1 MSKRSADQTA
11 DDSEPTPT
19 EHTETEPKKM
29 KSNIKKLLGIGN
41 PLLDISVNVDMKYLE
56 DHKIKLGNATLAGP
70 DDLIIY
76 KEIVEKPDV
85 LYIAGGATQ
94 NSIRGAQWLIHG
106 EKVTHYIGSVGDDEN
121 AKKLK
126 NAAENDNVQTH
137 YYVSKKNPTGCCACL
152 VVNNERSLVANLGA
166 ANDYVIDHYHSEE
179 IQQLIKTID
188 VFYSAGYFLTV
199 SPDTA
204 VEIGKHCVEH
214 NKVLVWGVAA
224 PFIIDVFWDRVERIL
239 PYVDYIVANETEAQ
253 KIIEK
258 LNLQSKDMESSMK
271 AISELPKEN
280 QKRKRTIIF
289 THGPDPV
296 HVYSEGK
303 YCTFPVPPIEK
314 SKIVDTNGAGDAF
327 LGGFLAGLIQDKSL
341 EECVK
346 AGLYTAQHILQV
358 SGTQYQGFKSDFV

>member
-1 MSKRSADQTA
+1 
-11 DDSEPTPT
+11 
-19 EHTETEPKKM
+19 M

-41 PLLDISVNVDMKYLE
+41 PLLDISVNSNTEYLE
-56 DHKIKLGNATLAGP
+56 KYKIKLGNSTLAGEA
-70 DDLIIY
+70 DLPIY
-76 KEIVEKPDV
+76 EDIVKQPDV

-94 NSIRGAQWLIHG
+94 NSIRGAQWMIKD

-126 NAAENDNVQTH
+126 NAAETDNVQTH

-152 VVNNERSLVANLGA
+152 VVNNERSLIANLGA
-166 ANDYVIDHYHSEE
+166 ANDYQIEHYHSAE
-179 IQQLIKTID
+179 IQQLIQTID

-199 SPDTA
+199 SPETA

-224 PFIIDVFWDRVERIL
+224 PFIIDVFWERVEKLL
-239 PYVDYIVANETEAQ
+239 PYVDYIIANETEAQ
-253 KIIEK
+253 KIIERLK
-258 LNLQSKDMESSMK
+258 LNVEDMESSMK

-296 HVYSEGK
+296 LIYSAGK
-303 YCTFPVPPIEK
+303 YMKFDVPPLDK

-327 LGGFLAGLIQDKSL
+327 LGGFLAGLIQDKPL
-341 EECVK
+341 EECVR
-346 AGLYTAQHILQV
+346 AGLYTARHILQV
-358 SGTQYQGFKSDFV
+358 SGTQYQGEQSKFDWK